1 MVHLADEDKIKDKL
15 AGLEKQLKSLRE
27 KQSIPMREYEKDG
40 DLQAIVE
47 RRLQNSI
54 QACIDIGMHIVSEEG
69 PRKPETYGDIFTI
82 LEEMEVLGNELG
94 DELRE
99 KAGFRNVL
107 AHDYAEIINERVYE
121 HLQNLETFESFAKR
135 ISDRFL

>member
-1 MVHLADEDKIKDKL
+1 MVNEDRIEEKL

-27 KQSIPMREYEKDG
+27 KQSIPLEEYERDG

-54 QACIDIGMHIVSEEG
+54 QICIDVGMHIVTEEG
-69 PRKPETYGDIFTI
+69 PRKAETYGDVFKI
-82 LEEMEVLGNELG
+82 LEGMKVLDSDLS
-94 DELRE
+94 DSLKE

-107 AHDYAEIINERVYE
+107 THDYADIINERVYN
-121 HLQNLETFESFAKR
+121 HLQDLETFEKFAEQ